1 MTKFV
6 HQTHLMLTSMTWE
19 VCAAGVIAVALFLV
33 ATYVAIQVFRS
44 QHKAQLLER
53 SSRQETQGVPAA
65 NRGNVLDKFSSL
77 IAKIYCSW
85 HRPKPFG

>member
-6 HQTHLMLTSMTWE
+6 HQTYLMLTSMTWD

-44 QHKAQLLER
+44 ELKAQLLEP
-53 SSRQETQGVPAA
+53 SKKGPGDGPPGPNSRDAGT
-65 NRGNVLDKFSSL
+65 
-77 IAKIYCSW
+77 
-85 HRPKPFG
+85 

>member
-19 VCAAGVIAVALFLV
+19 VCAAGVITVAFFLV

-44 QHKAQLLER
+44 QLRTQF
-53 SSRQETQGVPAA
+53 SRQETQGVPAA
-65 NRGNVLDKFSSL
+65 TDGTLLDKFSRL
-77 IAKIYCSW
+77 IARIYCSW
-85 HRPKPFG
+85 HWPKPFG

>member
-1 MTKFV
+1 
-6 HQTHLMLTSMTWE
+6 MLTSMTWE

-65 NRGNVLDKFSSL
+65 TEGTF
-77 IAKIYCSW
+77 
-85 HRPKPFG
+85 

>member
-6 HQTHLMLTSMTWE
+6 HQTQLMLTSMTWE

-44 QHKAQLLER
+44 QLKAQLLER
-53 SSRQETQGVPAA
+53 SSRQETQEVPAA
-65 NRGNVLDKFSSL
+65 DGTF
-77 IAKIYCSW
+77 
-85 HRPKPFG
+85 

>member
-6 HQTHLMLTSMTWE
+6 HQTHLMLTSMSWE

-44 QHKAQLLER
+44 ELKAQLL
-53 SSRQETQGVPAA
+53 
-65 NRGNVLDKFSSL
+65 NVLRKGQAMDHPAL
-77 IAKIYCSW
+77 TATT
-85 HRPKPFG
+85 RGT

>member
-33 ATYVAIQVFRS
+33 AIYTAIQAFRS
-44 QHKAQLLER
+44 ELNAQLLER
-53 SSRQETQGVPAA
+53 S
-65 NRGNVLDKFSSL
+65 N
-77 IAKIYCSW
+77 
-85 HRPKPFG
+85 